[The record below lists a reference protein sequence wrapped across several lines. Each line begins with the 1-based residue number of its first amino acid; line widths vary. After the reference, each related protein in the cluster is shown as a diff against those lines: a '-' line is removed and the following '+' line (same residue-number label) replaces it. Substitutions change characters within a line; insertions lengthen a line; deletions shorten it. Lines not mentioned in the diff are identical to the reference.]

1 MEYYNNLYIR
11 NDTYN
16 NHKQNTLKSIIYI
29 YEFYHNIQRDDNN
42 ITVL

>member
-16 NHKQNTLKSIIYI
+16 NHKQNPLKSIYI